1 MKLMYSPFL
10 LQVLRDSLYRQLGQL
25 TGLQRLHLGSGS
37 GEAVRLPLVT
47 LYTSPSHNF
56 HPSLL
61 LVPLP
66 PPCR

>member
-1 MKLMYSPFL
+1 MKLMYSSSL

-47 LYTSPSHNF
+47 LYTSFWS
-56 HPSLL
+56 SLL
-61 LVPLP
+61 GILYTPVSS
-66 PPCR
+66 